1 MNRKLLISAAAISAL
16 CLAFGLAAC
25 DDGNGTGNNENGG
38 HVHTAESFGSDEDV
52 HWKVCSDCGEK
63 FVEEDHIYKGSNSCT
78 ECGYTI
84 PETAG
89 LEYELDEETNT
100 YAVTGIGTAGDA
112 EKVYIPAYHDGKAVT
127 VIDDAFYGC
136 TFSAIKIP
144 STVERIEGYA
154 LGGCNNLTELRIPD
168 SVTYIKGIGLDNLLK
183 SVTFGKNSK
192 LREVGKAMF
201 CYCPELTYVNLPD
214 SVRLIEDD
222 TFEESKM
229 YTDKSF
235 WTDGILYV
243 GNHMIA
249 TDETVSG
256 KVIIREGTKTIA
268 EAAFLYSGDVT
279 EVVLPASLVA
289 LHDLAGEEL
298 KTLTIP
304 KNVEIIGS
312 NAFNDIHD
320 LDHITVESGNAF
332 YNDGNGSDCLI
343 ETATNKLI
351 LGSNHATIPA
361 GVTEI
366 GRTAFWFCRS
376 LTKIVI
382 PASCTVLDGWSF
394 MGCSAL
400 ESIEA
405 ADGNPVFQSIGNC
418 LIEKESQTLRV
429 GCNTSV
435 IPTDG
440 SVTVIGSY
448 AFYGR
453 AFETIKIPGAIKT
466 IEEWAFGNCEQLK
479 SVIFE
484 DGVSEIESY
493 IFAQCTSLTSV
504 EIPASVTELSGIFEG
519 CDSITQ
525 VKYGGTMDDWR
536 RLTENSWLGGDS
548 VYTVICTNGTIPP
561 ENS

>member
-1 MNRKLLISAAAISAL
+1 MNKKLLISAAAISAL
-16 CLAFGLAAC
+16 CFAFGLTAC
-25 DDGNGTGNNENGG
+25 GNETGNGENGG
-38 HVHTAESFGSDEDV
+38 HVHTAEAFGSDEDV
-52 HWKVCSDCGEK
+52 HRKVCTDCGET
-63 FVEEDHIYKGSNSCT
+63 FAEGDHVYKGSNTCT

-89 LEYELDEETNT
+89 LEYELDEETDT

-168 SVTYIKGIGLDNLLK
+168 SVTYIKGIGGNAVLK

-192 LREVGKAMF
+192 LTEVGKAMF

-214 SVRLIEDD
+214 SVRIIEDD
-222 TFEESKM
+222 TFEESKI

-249 TDETVSG
+249 ADETVSG
-256 KVIIREGTKTIA
+256 KVTVREGTKCIA
-268 EAAFLYSGDVT
+268 LAAFQDSEDVT
-279 EVVLPASLVA
+279 EVVLPESLASICDFA
-289 LHDLAGEEL
+289 RGEI
-298 KTLTIP
+298 KTISIP
-304 KNVEIIGS
+304 KNVEYIREG
-312 NAFNDIHD
+312 AFNDVYG

-366 GRTAFWFCRS
+366 GRHGFRFCRS

-400 ESIEA
+400 ESIEV

-466 IEEWAFGNCEQLK
+466 IEERAFGYCEQLK

-493 IFAQCTSLTSV
+493 IFGECTSLTSV
-504 EIPASVTELSGIFEG
+504 EIPASVKKLSGIFKG

-525 VKYGGTMDDWR
+525 VKYGGTMDDWIA
-536 RLTENSWLGGDS
+536 LTGRMSLGDS

>member
-25 DDGNGTGNNENGG
+25 GNETGNDENGG
-38 HVHTAESFGSDEDV
+38 HVHTAEAFGSDEDV
-52 HWKVCSDCGEK
+52 HWKVCTDCGET
-63 FVEEDHIYKGSNSCT
+63 FADGDHVYKGSNTCT

-100 YAVTGIGTAGDA
+100 YAVTGIGTAGA
-112 EKVYIPAYHDGKAVT
+112 ETKIYIPAYHDGKAVT
-127 VIDDAFYGC
+127 VIDYGAFFEC
-136 TFSAIKIP
+136 NFTAVKIP
-144 STVERIEGYA
+144 STVERIEGLA
-154 LGGCNNLTELRIPD
+154 FGDCNSLTELKVPD
-168 SVTYIKGIGLDNLLK
+168 SVTFFQGVGGNAVLK

-192 LREVGKAMF
+192 LEEVGKATF
-201 CYCPELTYVNLPD
+201 GYCPELTDVNLPD
-214 SVRLIEDD
+214 TVRLIEDD
-222 TFEESKM
+222 TFEESKI

-249 TDETVSG
+249 ADETVSG
-256 KVIIREGTKTIA
+256 KVTVREGTKTIA

-279 EVVLPASLVA
+279 EVVLPASLVG
-289 LHDLAGEEL
+289 LHDYKGEGL

-351 LGSNHATIPA
+351 LGSNHATLPA

-376 LTKIVI
+376 LAKIVI

-400 ESIEA
+400 ESIEV

-418 LIEKESQTLRV
+418 LIEKESKTLRV

-466 IEEWAFGNCEQLK
+466 IEERAFGNCEQLK

-484 DGVSEIESY
+484 NGVSEIESY
-493 IFAQCTSLTSV
+493 IFAQCPSLISV
-504 EIPASVTELSGIFEG
+504 EIPASVTNLSGIFIG
-519 CDSITQ
+519 CDSVTQ
-525 VKYGGTMDDWR
+525 VKYGGTMDDWIA
-536 RLTENSWLGGDS
+536 LTGRMSLGDS
-548 VYTVICTNGTIPP
+548 VYTVICTNGTISP